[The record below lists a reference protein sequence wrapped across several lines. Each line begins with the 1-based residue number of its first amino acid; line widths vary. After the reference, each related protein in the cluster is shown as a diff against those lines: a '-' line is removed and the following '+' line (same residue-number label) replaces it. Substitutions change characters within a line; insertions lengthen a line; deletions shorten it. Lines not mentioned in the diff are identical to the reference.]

1 MPRKGWWSKQ
11 QEAPVEEAPKH
22 DPNAN
27 LTADSVYDFYKANLM
42 PAIWTSLPLLLD
54 RVGRDLRHFLQLPF
68 QTAVNVLLPW
78 TRAEH
83 EWSAPKNIAN
93 LWDQTLANSSNNSFT
108 EFMLRQFDTDQDGH
122 ISATELMKMKELL
135 PSLMRETPHSWIS
148 WFNRTWPL
156 MDWKVGVFLWRS
168 CGGLLLLL
176 VAATIVPGRLHG
188 ISGRILRWPIL
199 GITYFMITTE
209 LIVYTAI
216 RLFTRLVETVFAN
229 SRHRTLRRRMANAKS
244 YEEWYELAHVL
255 DVSQGRDQ
263 WRREINDGT
272 AYRYNWSFITELMSD
287 MRLAREKNDSIM
299 GLAILQQCTRKNV
312 GGVMAEEQFCYTNTG
327 EPKYIVEEFLEEV
340 VKTLK
345 FVTDEAKKIPLE
357 KKGPPIPSRSTM
369 EEGEGTTEREATTE
383 DIDKQTYQQRLKR
396 KADEERLKV
405 RLDCIFLP
413 MN

>member
-1 MPRKGWWSKQ
+1 MPRKPKQ
-11 QEAPVEEAPKH
+11 KEAPIMEEAPTH

-27 LTADSVYDFYKANLM
+27 LTADSIYEFYKENLM
-42 PAIWTSLPLLLD
+42 PAIWSSLPLLLD
-54 RVGRDLRHFLQLPF
+54 RVGRDLLHFLQLPF

-78 TRAEH
+78 TRTKQA
-83 EWSAPKNIAN
+83 WSAPKNIAN
-93 LWDQTLANSSNNSFT
+93 LWDQALATSSNNSFT

-135 PSLMRETPHSWIS
+135 PSLMRETPHSWVS
-148 WFNRTWPL
+148 WLNKTWPL
-156 MDWKVGVFLWRS
+156 LDWKVGVFLWRS
-168 CGGLLLLL
+168 CGGLLLVL
-176 VAATIVPGRLHG
+176 VIATIVPGRLHG

-199 GITYFMITTE
+199 GITYFMIVTE

-299 GLAILQQCTRKNV
+299 ALAILQQCTRKNV

-345 FVTDEAKKIPLE
+345 FVTEEAKKIPLQ
-357 KKGPPIPSRSTM
+357 KKVVTIASQSTM
-369 EEGEGTTEREATTE
+369 EEGEGTTERETTTE
-383 DIDKQTYQQRLKR
+383 DIIDKHTYQKRLKR
-396 KADEERLKV
+396 KADQERLKV
-405 RLDCIFLP
+405 RPHFSSHDLK
-413 MN
+413 